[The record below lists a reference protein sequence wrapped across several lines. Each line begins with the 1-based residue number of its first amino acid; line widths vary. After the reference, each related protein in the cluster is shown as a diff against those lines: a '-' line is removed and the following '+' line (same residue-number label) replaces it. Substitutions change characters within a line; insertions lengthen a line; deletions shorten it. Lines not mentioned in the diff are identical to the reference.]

1 MTKDEAAWRRDAN
14 ADLAADK
21 PARNAIRRRLG
32 DLGWVALFSAAINI
46 LMLTG
51 SLYMLQ
57 VYDRVLV
64 SGSVETLLVLSLIAL
79 MAFALQG
86 AIDVLR
92 ARMLSRIGARIDVD
106 LAPAAF
112 RAATRLPLTG
122 ASATEALQPVR
133 DADAL
138 RNFMGGNGPAALFD
152 MPFLPVFLAGCFL
165 LHPLLGWFALGGAAI
180 IVLLTALTEHFVR
193 RRAAEANS
201 IGLSRQVFV
210 DSARRHAE
218 AIGAMG
224 MGTQLGARWRGLS
237 DAARRA
243 ALAAGDRQADL
254 GGIARVFRMILQS
267 AILGLGAYLAIQQ
280 QISAGAMI
288 AASIMAS
295 RALAPIETA
304 IANWRGFA
312 AARLAYRRLNVSLAA
327 PHAAP
332 AVELPAPSQSLLLE
346 AATITTPGHDTPVLT
361 NAALQLHAGA
371 GLAIIGPS
379 GAGKSSLAR
388 ALVGLWPLSR
398 GEIRL
403 DGAALSQWGERL
415 GRHIGYL
422 PQDLALPEGTI
433 AETIARFDRDA
444 RSADIIRAAHAAGA
458 HELIVS
464 LPQGYDTPI
473 GDGGSFLSGG
483 QRQRIGLA
491 RALYGDPFLVVLDEP
506 NSNLDAE
513 GDEALARAVAGVR
526 QRGGIA
532 VVVTHRPSTM
542 VSVDQVALVMDGTIK
557 LSGPRDEVLR
567 QLAQPGAPNGAIHV
581 VAGGRSK

>member
-1 MTKDEAAWRRDAN
+1 MTKDEAAWHKDQHAEGV
-14 ADLAADK
+14 AQQ
-21 PARNAIRRRLG
+21 PARLAIRRRFG
-32 DLGWVALFSAAINI
+32 DLGWVALFSAAINV

-57 VYDRVLV
+57 VYDRVLT
-64 SGSVETLLVLSLIAL
+64 SGSVETLIVLSLIAL

-92 ARMLSRIGARIDVD
+92 ARMLSRIGARIDAD
-106 LAPAAF
+106 LTPAAF
-112 RAATRLPLTG
+112 RAATLLPLRG
-122 ASATEALQPVR
+122 ASAMEALQPVR
-133 DADAL
+133 DADQL

-152 MPFLPVFLAGCFL
+152 MPFMPVFLAGCFL
-165 LHPLLGWFALGGAAI
+165 LHPVLGWVAVGGAGV
-180 IVLLTALTEHFVR
+180 IVLLTALADWSVR
-193 RRAAEANS
+193 GRASEANA
-201 IGLSRQVFV
+201 IGLRRQVFV

-224 MGTQLGARWRGLS
+224 MGPALGARWLGLS
-237 DAARRA
+237 DAARNA
-243 ALAAGDRQADL
+243 SLAASDRQADL
-254 GGIARVFRMILQS
+254 GGIARIFRMVLQS
-267 AILGLGAYLAIQQ
+267 AILGLGAYLAIRQE
-280 QISAGAMI
+280 ISAGAMI

-312 AARLAYRRLNVSLAA
+312 AARQAYKRLNSSLLATSTV
-327 PHAAP
+327 P
-332 AVELPAPSQSLLLE
+332 AVDLPAPSQSLLLE
-346 AATITTPGHDTPVLT
+346 NATVAAPGRDEAVLT
-361 NAALQLHAGA
+361 GCSLQLFAGT

-388 ALVGLWPLSR
+388 ALVGLWPLGK
-398 GEIRL
+398 GEVRL
-403 DGAALSQWGERL
+403 DGAALGQWGEAL
-415 GRHIGYL
+415 GQHVGYL
-422 PQDLALPEGTI
+422 PQDFALPEGTI
-433 AETIARFDRDA
+433 AETIARFATRV
-444 RSADIIRAAHAAGA
+444 RSADIIKAAQAAGA

-473 GDGGSFLSGG
+473 GDGGAFLSGG

-513 GDEALARAVAGVR
+513 GEEALTRAVAGVR
-526 QRGGIA
+526 KRGGIA
-532 VVVTHRPSTM
+532 IVVTHRPSTM

-567 QLAQPGAPNGAIHV
+567 QLAQPTPSNSPIHV
-581 VAGGRSK
+581 VAGGRTK